1 MGEIVPEAVIFELN
15 LTSDEDPTGISSIKA
30 ESDNWNNDNPL
41 ELLKK

>member
-15 LTSDEDPTGISSIKA
+15 LISDEDPSGATSIKA